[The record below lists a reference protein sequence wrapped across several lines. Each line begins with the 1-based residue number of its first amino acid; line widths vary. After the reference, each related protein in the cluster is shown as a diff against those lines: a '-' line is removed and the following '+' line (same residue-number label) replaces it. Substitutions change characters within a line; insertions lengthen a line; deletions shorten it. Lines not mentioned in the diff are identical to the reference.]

1 MTDAPDKGR
10 KTDEVQDAATQKLLE
25 GLGSQVAQARYGQ
38 VAPGFNPGAEPGKG
52 RDPYYTGPADGKPQR
67 APYGPDGTLVPGANP
82 NNGTQ
87 GEQVPSFTDRHKDK
101 QVDPTKPYP
110 RSDIGEQVRTGNQT
124 PGQGRQFSWQG
135 ADFFDPRVQQTIML
149 RGQHRDLL
157 NSTIF
162 AGAASVP
169 IPLLHR
175 EISKRADQAVVKAA
189 EVQQFEGLKTKL
201 AETVRAGGD
210 DAAKAA
216 EKLEFLKART
226 AGGIVP
232 YKDWAEATAKDGG
245 KLFSPDELAELKRG
259 ANTGNMARWWQSNV
273 DPSKVAGGDL
283 LKVDPKHATAFQNFE
298 GLQTK
303 LAETVKAGGDDALK
317 AAEKLDFLKARTAEG
332 KFTPQNWME
341 ASAKEGGKFFTPDE
355 LAVLEQRA
363 NAGKMIDA
371 AAAKQKGRIAQALDN
386 MPGWMTRAGNGMIA
400 SVGQYFI
407 VDWDRSMT
415 QKVAGVNGLHESW
428 NASQVIGPVA
438 LAALPGKLKLAAPIV
453 AIGGSQAIDG
463 LARMTGLTAP
473 DRINA
478 ATGVYDG
485 WNGAFVAGSL
495 TLATYAKNPWA
506 KATIAGIGTLAPMAV
521 HAYQDNIGGNLK
533 GGVDN
538 VRESFNY
545 DHTKRSYSSL
555 REVDSSMQRVLNKKE
570 DWIVANVDASFAA
583 MNDRWNKPAAAGG
596 LTTEQKLLGLRD
608 DASATG
614 ALSRNILDKGTRI
627 SDKGTEPQYMLDG
640 YQLDVGGRALHYM
653 LRTRNSAD
661 KAATL
666 TEQIIR
672 DNADPNKQVT
682 IKGELPKQSEADD
695 LRKYSAEAQTDITK
709 ILDGKHD
716 IKGAFD
722 ELVKKAEVLDKEF
735 LKTYIKGPDNLIL
748 YYNDKG
754 AKAQAAAQRAAAEG
768 NEPLRQEAEL
778 KTQEYAKVV
787 AKLYR
792 DQALAYMAMAAAK
805 MKNGN
810 DGGGAYDLLID
821 DGVNRK
827 DIFPNGQKKGYN
839 GAQGALRIADSYAPG
854 NPDTQQLAEVFS
866 QLAKEMQAKRK
877 LQLTSS
883 SSNVLGFRDQF
894 SRPGQ

>member
-1 MTDAPDKGR
+1 MTDAPDKSR
-10 KTDEVQDAATQKLLE
+10 KTDEVQDAATRKLLE
-25 GLGSQVAQARYGQ
+25 GLGNQVAQARYGE
-38 VAPGFNPGAEPGKG
+38 VAPAFNPNAQPGKG
-52 RDPYYTGPADGKPQR
+52 RDPYYVGPTDGKPQK
-67 APYGPDGTLVPGANP
+67 APYGADSPLLPGGNP
-82 NNGTQ
+82 NSGNPQ
-87 GEQVPSFTDRHKDK
+87 GGREQVPDFRERHKDQ
-101 QVDPTKPYP
+101 QVDPTKPYA
-110 RSDIGEQVRTGNQT
+110 RSDIGEQVRNGNKPQ
-124 PGQGRQFSWQG
+124 GQGRQFSWQG

-149 RGQHRDLL
+149 RGQHRDFM

-169 IPLLHR
+169 IPLLHSAL
-175 EISKRADQAVVKAA
+175 SKRADQAV
-189 EVQQFEGLKTKL
+189 
-201 AETVRAGGD
+201 
-210 DAAKAA
+210 AKAA
-216 EKLEFLKART
+216 ETGTESRF
-226 AGGIVP
+226 
-232 YKDWAEATAKDGG
+232 G
-245 KLFSPDELAELKRG
+245 K
-259 ANTGNMARWWQSNV
+259 WWQNNA
-273 DPSKVAGGDL
+273 DPAKYSTSDL
-283 LKVDPKHATAFQNFE
+283 LKTDQRHVAAFQEFE

-303 LAETVKAGGDDALK
+303 LADAVKAGGDDAAR
-317 AAEKLDFLKARTAEG
+317 AAEKLDFLKTRTAEG
-332 KFTPQNWME
+332 SFKPQSFME
-341 ASAKEGGKFFTPDE
+341 ATVKDGGKFFDADE
-355 LAVLEQRA
+355 LRILEGRA

-371 AAAKQKGRIAQALDN
+371 AATKQSNRIAQALEN
-386 MPGWMTRAGNGMIA
+386 MPGWMSRVGTGMLSSA
-400 SVGQYFI
+400 AQYGI
-407 VDWDRSMT
+407 VSADRSMT
-415 QKVAGVNGLHESW
+415 QKVAGANGLHESW
-428 NASQVIGPVA
+428 NASQLIGPMA
-438 LAALPGKLKLAAPIV
+438 LAALPGKYKLLAPV
-453 AIGGSQAIDG
+453 AAIGGSQAVDG

-495 TLATYAKNPWA
+495 TLATYAKDWRA
-506 KATIAGIGTLAPMAV
+506 KAVIAGVGTIAPVMV
-521 HAYQDNIGGNLK
+521 HAFQDNIGGNLK
-533 GGVDN
+533 GGVEN

-545 DHTKRSYSSL
+545 DHSKRSYGSL
-555 REVDSSMQRVLNKKE
+555 REVDSSMQKVLNKKE

-583 MNDRWNKPAAAGG
+583 MNDRWNKPLASGG

-627 SDKGTEPQYMLDG
+627 SDKGSEPQYMLDG
-640 YQLDVGGRALHYM
+640 YQLDVGGRSLHYM

-748 YYNDKG
+748 YYNDKA
-754 AKAQAAAQRAAAEG
+754 AKAQAAAQKAAAEG

-821 DGVNRK
+821 DGVNHK
-827 DIFPNGQKKGYN
+827 DIFPTGQRKGYN
-839 GAQGALRIADSYAPG
+839 GAQGALRIADTYAPG
-854 NPDTQQLAEVFS
+854 NPDTQQLSEVFS
-866 QLAKEMQAKRK
+866 QLAKEMQEKRK

-894 SRPGQ
+894 SRPSQ

>member
-25 GLGSQVAQARYGQ
+25 GLGNQVAQARYGQ
-38 VAPGFNPGAEPGKG
+38 VAPAFNPGAEPGKG
-52 RDPYYTGPADGKPQR
+52 RDPYYVGPADGKPQR
-67 APYGPDGTLVPGANP
+67 APYGADSPLLPGGNPRDGNPPAAREEVPNFRD
-82 NNGTQ
+82 Q
-87 GEQVPSFTDRHKDK
+87 HKDK
-101 QVDPTKPYP
+101 QVDPNKPYA
-110 RSDIGEQVRTGNQT
+110 RSDIGEQVRTGNNPQ
-124 PGQGRQFSWQG
+124 GQGRQFSWQG

-169 IPLLHR
+169 IPLLHGA
-175 EISKRADQAVVKAA
+175 ISRQADQAVAKAA
-189 EVQQFEGLKTKL
+189 ETGGESRFGKWWQNNADPSKYSTSDLLKTDQRHVQAFQDFEGLQTKL
-201 AETVRAGGD
+201 AKAVEAGGD

-216 EKLEFLKART
+216 EKL
-226 AGGIVP
+226 
-232 YKDWAEATAKDGG
+232 
-245 KLFSPDELAELKRG
+245 
-259 ANTGNMARWWQSNV
+259 
-273 DPSKVAGGDL
+273 
-283 LKVDPKHATAFQNFE
+283 
-298 GLQTK
+298 
-303 LAETVKAGGDDALK
+303 
-317 AAEKLDFLKARTAEG
+317 DFLKTRSAAG
-332 KFTPQNWME
+332 SFTPQSLME
-341 ASAKEGGKFFTPDE
+341 ASAKEGGKFFDGDE
-355 LAVLEQRA
+355 LKILEGRV

-371 AAAKQKGRIAQALDN
+371 AATKQSNRIAQILDN
-386 MPGWMTRAGNGMIA
+386 TPGWMSRVGTGMLSSA
-400 SVGQYFI
+400 VQYGI
-407 VDWDRSMT
+407 VSTDRGMT
-415 QKVAGVNGLHESW
+415 EKVAGATGLHESW
-428 NASQVIGPVA
+428 NASQFIGPMA
-438 LAALPGKLKLAAPIV
+438 LAALPGRYKLLAPVA
-453 AIGGSQAIDG
+453 AIGGSQAVDG
-463 LARMTGLTAP
+463 FARITGLTAP
-473 DRINA
+473 DRFNA

-506 KATIAGIGTLAPMAV
+506 KATIAGVGTLAPVLA

-533 GGVDN
+533 GGVEN
-538 VRESFNY
+538 VRESISY
-545 DHTKRSYSSL
+545 DHNKRSYGSL
-555 REVDSSMQRVLNKKE
+555 REVDSSMQKVLNKKE

-583 MNDRWNKPAAAGG
+583 MNDRWNKPLANGG

-627 SDKGTEPQYMLDG
+627 SDKGSEPQYMLDG
-640 YQLDVGGRALHYM
+640 YQLDVGGRSLHYM

-661 KAATL
+661 KAAVL

-716 IKGAFD
+716 IRGAYA
-722 ELVKKAEVLDKEF
+722 ELVKDAEVLDKEF

-748 YYNDKG
+748 YYNDK
-754 AKAQAAAQRAAAEG
+754 ASKAQAAAQRAAAEG

-792 DQALAYMAMAAAK
+792 DQALAYMAMAEAK
-805 MKNGN
+805 MKNGK

-827 DIFPNGQKKGYN
+827 DIFPNGMKKGYN
-839 GAQGALRIADSYAPG
+839 GAQGALRIADTYSPG
-854 NPDTQQLAEVFS
+854 NPDTQQLAEIFS
-866 QLAKEMQAKRK
+866 ELVKKMEQERK

-894 SRPGQ
+894 TRPSQ

>member
-1 MTDAPDKGR
+1 MRGIKKYRLRAFFYLGESKMTDAPDQGR
-10 KTDEVQDAATQKLLE
+10 TPDQGSTKDAAQDAATQKLLE
-25 GLGSQVAQARYGQ
+25 GLGAQVAQSRYNQ
-38 VAPGFNPGAEPGKG
+38 VAPGFNPGAEKGKG
-52 RDPYYTGPADGKPQR
+52 TDGYYVGPPDGKPQGGR
-67 APYGPDGTLVPGANP
+67 FQADSPLLPGGKP

-87 GEQVPSFTDRHKDK
+87 GEQVPSFTERHRDQ
-101 QVDPTKPYP
+101 QVDPTKPYA
-110 RSDIGEQVRTGNQT
+110 RSDVGEQVRTGNKPQ
-124 PGQGRQFSWQG
+124 GQGRQFSWQG

-169 IPLLHR
+169 IPMLER
-175 EISKRADQAVVKAA
+175 AISKRADQAV
-189 EVQQFEGLKTKL
+189 
-201 AETVRAGGD
+201 
-210 DAAKAA
+210 AKAA
-216 EKLEFLKART
+216 ET
-226 AGGIVP
+226 G
-232 YKDWAEATAKDGG
+232 AETNLSKMG
-245 KLFSPDELAELKRG
+245 
-259 ANTGNMARWWQSNV
+259 RWWQSNV
-273 DPSKVAGGDL
+273 DPTKVAGGDL
-283 LKVDPKHATAFQNFE
+283 LKVDPNHATAFQNFE

-303 LAETVKAGGDDALK
+303 LADAVKAGGDDAAK
-317 AAEKLDFLKARTAEG
+317 AAEKLDFLKARAAEG
-332 KFTPQNWME
+332 KFTAQNWME

-371 AAAKQKGRIAQALDN
+371 AAAKQNGRIAQALEN
-386 MPGWMTRAGNGMIA
+386 MPGWMSRVGNGMLSSA
-400 SVGQYFI
+400 AQYGI
-407 VDWDRSMT
+407 VSADRSMT

-428 NASQVIGPVA
+428 NASQVIGPMA
-438 LAALPGKLKLAAPIV
+438 LAALPGKFKLAAPVV

-506 KATIAGIGTLAPMAV
+506 KATIAGIGTLAPIAV

-854 NPDTQQLAEVFS
+854 NPDTQQLSEVFS
-866 QLAKEMQAKRK
+866 QLAKEMQEKRK

-894 SRPGQ
+894 TRPGQ

>member
-1 MTDAPDKGR
+1 MTDAPDPAPKGNG
-10 KTDEVQDAATQKLLE
+10 DEAENAATRKLLE
-25 GLGSQVAQARYGQ
+25 GLGAQVAQAKYNQ

-52 RDPYYTGPADGKPQR
+52 RDPYYTGPADGKPQG
-67 APYGPDGTLVPGANP
+67 AQYGPDGTLVPGGKP
-82 NNGTQ
+82 NNGNQ
-87 GEQVPSFTDRHKDK
+87 GGEQVPSFTERHRDQ
-101 QVDPTKPYP
+101 QVDPSKPYA
-110 RSDIGEQVRTGNQT
+110 RSDVGEQVRTGNQ
-124 PGQGRQFSWQG
+124 PQGQGRQFSWQG
-135 ADFFDPRVQQTIML
+135 ADFFDPRVQEAISM
-149 RGQHRDLL
+149 RGQHRDLFQSSIAAGISSIMVPPAHRFL
-157 NSTIF
+157 TVKADEAVARAADTGVETRSSKLAKLWQATVDPSRNAASDLLKPSANSEAYKAFDSLTRDL
-162 AGAASVP
+162 AEKAKGTGDGAA
-169 IPLLHR
+169 
-175 EISKRADQAVVKAA
+175 
-189 EVQQFEGLKTKL
+189 L
-201 AETVRAGGD
+201 AKEQ
-210 DAAKAA
+210 
-216 EKLEFLKART
+216 LEYLNTRT
-226 AGGIVP
+226 AGGTIP
-232 YKDWAEATAKDGG
+232 KQALHDIAAATREGG
-245 KLFSPDELAELKRG
+245 EKLFDPAQLQKI
-259 ANTGNMARWWQSNV
+259 NARV
-273 DPSKVAGGDL
+273 DAGL
-283 LKVDPKHATAFQNFE
+283 LD
-298 GLQTK
+298 
-303 LAETVKAGGDDALK
+303 
-317 AAEKLDFLKARTAEG
+317 
-332 KFTPQNWME
+332 
-341 ASAKEGGKFFTPDE
+341 
-355 LAVLEQRA
+355 
-363 NAGKMIDA
+363 DA
-371 AAAKQKGRIAQALDN
+371 AALKRSGRLAQLLEKS
-386 MPGWMTRAGNGMIA
+386 PSWMGRVGTGMLA
-400 SVGQYFI
+400 SAGQYFI
-407 VDWDRSMT
+407 VTTDLGMT
-415 QKVAGVNGLHESW
+415 QKTAGANGLHESW
-428 NASQVIGPVA
+428 NASQILGPAA
-438 LAALPGKLKLAAPIV
+438 LAALPGKFKLAAPIV

-463 LARMTGLTAP
+463 VARLTGLTAP

-485 WNGAFVAGSL
+485 WNGASVAGSL
-495 TLATYAKNPWA
+495 TLATYAKDWRI
-506 KATIAGIGTLAPMAV
+506 KAGIATVGALAPMAM
-521 HAYQDNIGGNLK
+521 HALQDNVTGNLK
-533 GGVDN
+533 GGVDS
-538 VRESFNY
+538 VKESFNY
-545 DHTKRSYSSL
+545 DHTKRTYGSL
-555 REVDSSMQRVLNKKE
+555 REVDSSMQKVLNKKE

-640 YQLDVGGRALHYM
+640 YKLDVGGRALHYM

-854 NPDTQQLAEVFS
+854 NPDTQQLSEIFS
-866 QLAKEMQAKRK
+866 QLAKEMQEKRK

>member
-1 MTDAPDKGR
+1 MTDTPERGR
-10 KTDEVQDAATQKLLE
+10 KVDQAQDDATAKLLE
-25 GLGSQVAQARYGQ
+25 GLGRQVAQARPS
-38 VAPGFNPGAEPGKG
+38 VAPAFNPGAEPGKG
-52 RDPYYTGPADGKPQR
+52 RDPYYVGPADGKPQG
-67 APYGPDGTLVPGANP
+67 ADYGADSPLLPGGKPATTP
-82 NNGTQ
+82 Q
-87 GEQVPSFTDRHKDK
+87 EQVPSFTERHKDQ
-101 QVDPTKPYP
+101 QVDPTKPYA
-110 RSDIGEQVRTGNQT
+110 RSDIGEQVRNGNKPQ
-124 PGQGRQFSWQG
+124 GQGRQFSWQG
-135 ADFFDPRVQQTIML
+135 ADFFDPRVQETIML

-162 AGAASVP
+162 AGAAAAP
-169 IPLLHR
+169 IPLLHSA
-175 EISKRADQAVVKAA
+175 ISNRADQVVAKAA
-189 EVQQFEGLKTKL
+189 ETGTETSLSKMGKWWQSNVDPAKVATGDLLKIDPKHAAAFQEFDGLQTKL
-201 AETVRAGGD
+201 AE
-210 DAAKAA
+210 AAKGEGADALRAA
-216 EKLEFLKART
+216 EKLEFLKT
-226 AGGIVP
+226 
-232 YKDWAEATAKDGG
+232 
-245 KLFSPDELAELKRG
+245 
-259 ANTGNMARWWQSNV
+259 
-273 DPSKVAGGDL
+273 
-283 LKVDPKHATAFQNFE
+283 
-298 GLQTK
+298 
-303 LAETVKAGGDDALK
+303 
-317 AAEKLDFLKARTAEG
+317 RTAEG
-332 KFTPQNWME
+332 SFKTQSFME
-341 ASAKEGGKFFTPDE
+341 ATVKEGGKFFDADE
-355 LAVLEQRA
+355 LRILEGRA

-371 AAAKQKGRIAQALDN
+371 AATKQSNMIARQLEN
-386 MPGWMTRAGNGMIA
+386 MPGWMSRVGNGMLSSA
-400 SVGQYFI
+400 AQYGI
-407 VDWDRSMT
+407 VSMDRSMT
-415 QKVAGVNGLHESW
+415 QKVAGVTGLHESW
-428 NASQVIGPVA
+428 NASQLIGPVA
-438 LAALPGKLKLAAPIV
+438 LAALPGKFKLLAPVAAV
-453 AIGGSQAIDG
+453 GGSQAIDG
-463 LARMTGLTAP
+463 VARLTGITAP
-473 DRINA
+473 DRLNA

-495 TLATYAKNPWA
+495 TLATYAKDWRA
-506 KATIAGIGTLAPMAV
+506 KAAIAAVGTIAPVMV

-538 VRESFNY
+538 VRESFDY
-545 DHTKRSYSSL
+545 DHNKRSYGSL
-555 REVDSSMQRVLNKKE
+555 REVDDSMQRVLNKKE

-583 MNDRWNKPAAAGG
+583 MNDRWNKPLDKGG

-627 SDKGTEPQYMLDG
+627 SDKGSEPQYMLDG
-640 YQLDVGGRALHYM
+640 YQLDAGGRALHYM

-716 IKGAFD
+716 IRGAYQ
-722 ELVKKAEVLDKEF
+722 ELVKEAEVLDKEF

-748 YYNDKG
+748 YYNDK
-754 AKAQAAAQRAAAEG
+754 ASKAQAAAQRAAAEG

-792 DQALAYMAMAAAK
+792 DQALAYMAMAEAK
-805 MKNGN
+805 MKNGK

-827 DIFPNGQKKGYN
+827 DIFPNGMKKGYN
-839 GAQGALRIADSYAPG
+839 GAQGALRIADTYAPG
-854 NPDTQQLAEVFS
+854 NPDTQQLTEIFS
-866 QLAKEMQAKRK
+866 ELAKKMQEERK

-894 SRPGQ
+894 TRPGQ

>member
-1 MTDAPDKGR
+1 
-10 KTDEVQDAATQKLLE
+10 
-25 GLGSQVAQARYGQ
+25 
-38 VAPGFNPGAEPGKG
+38 
-52 RDPYYTGPADGKPQR
+52 
-67 APYGPDGTLVPGANP
+67 
-82 NNGTQ
+82 
-87 GEQVPSFTDRHKDK
+87 
-101 QVDPTKPYP
+101 
-110 RSDIGEQVRTGNQT
+110 
-124 PGQGRQFSWQG
+124 
-135 ADFFDPRVQQTIML
+135 
-149 RGQHRDLL
+149 
-157 NSTIF
+157 
-162 AGAASVP
+162 
-169 IPLLHR
+169 
-175 EISKRADQAVVKAA
+175 
-189 EVQQFEGLKTKL
+189 
-201 AETVRAGGD
+201 
-210 DAAKAA
+210 
-216 EKLEFLKART
+216 
-226 AGGIVP
+226 
-232 YKDWAEATAKDGG
+232 
-245 KLFSPDELAELKRG
+245 
-259 ANTGNMARWWQSNV
+259 
-273 DPSKVAGGDL
+273 
-283 LKVDPKHATAFQNFE
+283 
-298 GLQTK
+298 
-303 LAETVKAGGDDALK
+303 
-317 AAEKLDFLKARTAEG
+317 
-332 KFTPQNWME
+332 
-341 ASAKEGGKFFTPDE
+341 
-355 LAVLEQRA
+355 
-363 NAGKMIDA
+363 
-371 AAAKQKGRIAQALDN
+371 
-386 MPGWMTRAGNGMIA
+386 
-400 SVGQYFI
+400 
-407 VDWDRSMT
+407 
-415 QKVAGVNGLHESW
+415 
-428 NASQVIGPVA
+428 
-438 LAALPGKLKLAAPIV
+438 
-453 AIGGSQAIDG
+453 
-463 LARMTGLTAP
+463 
-473 DRINA
+473 
-478 ATGVYDG
+478 
-485 WNGAFVAGSL
+485 
-495 TLATYAKNPWA
+495 
-506 KATIAGIGTLAPMAV
+506 V

-545 DHTKRSYSSL
+545 DHTKRSYGSL
-555 REVDSSMQRVLNKKE
+555 REVDSSMQKVLNKKE

-583 MNDRWNKPAAAGG
+583 MNDRWNKPAASGG

-672 DNADPNKQVT
+672 DNADPSKQVT

-748 YYNDKG
+748 HYNDKA

-821 DGVNRK
+821 DGANHK
-827 DIFPNGQKKGYN
+827 DIFPTGQRKGYN
-839 GAQGALRIADSYAPG
+839 GAQGALRIADTYAPG
-854 NPDTQQLAEVFS
+854 NPDTQQLSEVFS
-866 QLAKEMQAKRK
+866 QLAKEMQEKRK

-894 SRPGQ
+894 TRPGQ